1 MRSRGGY
8 SRGGY
13 NRRISLGSSSST
25 QAPTPST
32 QDDDLDMDE
41 TIPPTPSDNAN
52 AAASMPDLP
61 NSKFEVF
68 IIGKRLRS
76 PSKDLPTTLRRIH
89 EKRIHSF
96 GWNFK
101 HIPTSHRDTWWPSFT
116 RSARW
121 DQNAYSDKAIKNA
134 FMISMRESWK
144 SRLAGWK
151 KEYRRLGTVPAVV
164 GNSDWSKWLVEWEK
178 PEQKEKSEKARKN
191 RLSEPGGPGTGL
203 VKHRG
208 GSRPANRLVDEILAR
223 TGQEP
228 TNFEILLKY
237 HQYPDGNFT
246 DAKSQRISLYGNSF
260 DEMVKDEKL
269 VLKCYQQHFFD
280 EMEKIVEKK
289 SGLALI
295 GLEMKFPEFISLFFS
310 RLSLPSITS
319 PPTRSSSLS
328 RNIQASAPPP
338 YAGLQVE
345 ANYLSA
351 PLLSSST
358 EPSEDAIATLVSMG
372 FDRDSARQAL
382 VHARNDV
389 NATTNILL
397 E

>member
-164 GNSDWSKWLVEWEK
+164 GNSNWSKWLVEWEK

-203 VKHRG
+203 VKHRC

-237 HQYPDGNFT
+237 HQYPDGTFT

-260 DEMVKDEKL
+260 DEM
-269 VLKCYQQHFFD
+269 
-280 EMEKIVEKK
+280 
-289 SGLALI
+289 SG
-295 GLEMKFPEFISLFFS
+295 MKFPEFISLFFS

-345 ANYLSA
+345 ENYPSA

>member
-1 MRSRGGY
+1 MCSRGGY

-13 NRRISLGSSSST
+13 NRRISLGPSSST
-25 QAPTPST
+25 QAPTPPTPST

-52 AAASMPDLP
+52 AATSMSDLP

-76 PSKDLPTTLRRIH
+76 PSKELPTTLRRIH

-151 KEYRRLGTVPAVV
+151 KEYRLLGSVPASV

-223 TGQEP
+223 TGKEP

-237 HQYPDGNFT
+237 HQYPDGTFT
-246 DAKSQRISLYGNSF
+246 DAKSQRISVEYQTTLEDRLIHSGDSSQVDPNDVYLDVVGCSKGRRFGLGCFWKGTKDNSSSRNVA
-260 DEMVKDEKL
+260 EVRELKEKL
-269 VLKCYQQHFFD
+269 TQQD
-280 EMEKIVEKK
+280 RRIEM
-289 SGLALI
+289 
-295 GLEMKFPEFISLFFS
+295 LEEENARTRMEFADILQQQVQAAVAAAMSRQSRPFPS
-310 RLSLPSITS
+310 S
-319 PPTRSSSLS
+319 PP
-328 RNIQASAPPP
+328 N
-338 YAGLQVE
+338 
-345 ANYLSA
+345 
-351 PLLSSST
+351 
-358 EPSEDAIATLVSMG
+358 
-372 FDRDSARQAL
+372 DS
-382 VHARNDV
+382 
-389 NATTNILL
+389 
-397 E
+397 